1 MIKNITKNTIIAQN
15 ELIAVSFIERGF
27 GLIVKKFI
35 PQKMDAIIF
44 YNCSALHSFFINYKF
59 DIFFVDK
66 SKKVIT
72 LYKDAAPWRIFTAKC
87 KLFQKCTAVECPT
100 GTIEKTMTQLGD
112 ILDWNSEKTE
122 IKK

>member
-44 YNCSALHSFFINYKF
+44 YNCSALHSFFMNYKF

-72 LYKDAAPWRIFTAKC
+72 LYKDAAPWHIFTAKC
-87 KLFQKCTAVECPT
+87 KLFQKYH
-100 GTIEKTMTQLGD
+100 
-112 ILDWNSEKTE
+112 S
-122 IKK
+122 